1 MAREFLA
8 IFFWEAA
15 MNRIKKILLWLII
28 LLSFFIGLWV
38 AQDNPQVVDI
48 TLLGFSINPMPL
60 GLWLLLMFATGLAV
74 GLIAGL
80 PLVMK
85 INAENRRLKKLLSSR
100 A

>member
-1 MAREFLA
+1 
-8 IFFWEAA
+8 

-28 LLSFFIGLWV
+28 LLSFFVGLWV

>member
-1 MAREFLA
+1 
-8 IFFWEAA
+8 